1 MSREFSKAQEE
12 NRSLKEALPE
22 AQRDLAELRRRLEEH
37 NRCKAQMLVRCY
49 KLHLPP
55 PWR

>member
-37 NRCKAQMLVRCY
+37 NCCKAQMLVRC
-49 KLHLPP
+49 
-55 PWR
+55 

>member
-1 MSREFSKAQEE
+1 MQKQQARVSREFSKAQEE

-37 NRCKAQMLVRCY
+37 NRCKAQMLVRC
-49 KLHLPP
+49 
-55 PWR
+55 